1 MEKLNLLSNK
11 ISIILSF
18 ISQKF
23 ISAIL
28 SIPVIIAI
36 ISIIVILYYFNPSW
50 VVPIFLFSIAIIPII
65 LAYKITITVYRY
77 SGYAEIVEN
86 RIYRRKE
93 VGLAYICSCKNK
105 KILLRKQTEEPFI
118 GMWVLLGGYLRKGES
133 FKQTIERRVLELTD
147 GALKIKC
154 QDKIAETNKDP
165 NYLAYII
172 STGYTPAY
180 DVLYETK
187 KVIEEKSDEEGLITL
202 SDIKEEDVKE
212 TPILRWMEVTEMNNN
227 EEVLDTMKHIIS
239 ALQKCREE
247 KERPISTKY
256 WKIDEEY
263 LKKYR

>member
-11 ISIILSF
+11 ISIILLF

-23 ISAIL
+23 IRAIL

-36 ISIIVILYYFNPSW
+36 ISIIAILCYFNPSW
-50 VVPIFLFSIAIIPII
+50 VVLIFLVSIAIPII
-65 LAYKITITVYRY
+65 LAYKITIAVYRY

-86 RIYRRKE
+86 RIHRRKE
-93 VGLAYICSCKNK
+93 VGLAYIYSCKNN

-118 GMWVLLGGYLRKGES
+118 GRWVLLGGYLRKGES
-133 FKQTIERRVLELTD
+133 FKKTIERRVLELTN
-147 GALKIKC
+147 GTLKIKC

-165 NYLAYII
+165 NYIAYII
-172 STGYTPAY
+172 STGYTPAH
-180 DVLYETK
+180 DVLYEAK
-187 KVIEEKSDEEGLITL
+187 KVIEEKSDKEGLITL

-212 TPILRWMEVTEMNNN
+212 TPILRWWEVTKMNKN

-247 KERPISTKY
+247 KERPISAKY